1 MAYVYKVNHV
11 AKSKWNI
18 KCPYPMDAEWICAHS
33 TANDASALNEVTY
46 HNRNDNRVSYHI
58 AVDDKEAIEC
68 VPLNRNAFAAGDGV
82 KGAGNRKAI
91 HVEICYSKSGGKRY
105 EEAEENGV
113 LLIANLLHERGW
125 DIKRVRSHNSFSGKN
140 CPHRILSEGRWD
152 SFLKRID
159 TQLKKLQNP
168 TKGKV
173 DKHKE
178 ESKDYSKSIGIKKDE
193 DSKVFR
199 LHTNAYNSKEE
210 AEEAIKD
217 LVGKYLS
224 YAEIFGNEKEG
235 FRLQSGKYTTLE
247 DAEKAAK
254 KLIDDKKR
262 NYISII
268 GAKA

>member
-18 KCPYPMDAEWICAHS
+18 KCPYTMDAEWITIHN
-33 TANDASALNEVTY
+33 TANRVEASREISY
-46 HNRNDNRVSYHI
+46 HNTNKNAVSYHI
-58 AVDDKEAIEC
+58 AIDDKEAIEC
-68 VPLNRNAFAAGDGV
+68 VPLTRNAFHCGDGS
-82 KGAGNRKAI
+82 KGTGNRKSI
-91 HVEICYSKSGGKRY
+91 GIEICYSTLGGKKY
-105 EEAEENGV
+105 EDSEENAV
-113 LLIANLLHERGW
+113 HLVAKMLHERGW
-125 DIKRVRSHNSFSGKN
+125 GVERVVPHKKWSSKN

-152 SFLKRID
+152 SFVKRID
-159 TQLKKLQNP
+159 IQLKKLQNP

-178 ESKDYSKSIGIKKDE
+178 EPKDYSKSIGIKKDE
-193 DSKVFR
+193 ESKVYR
-199 LHTNAYNSKEE
+199 LHTNAYSNKQD
-210 AEEAIKD
+210 AEKAIKD

-224 YAEIFGNEKEG
+224 YAEVFGNEKEG
-235 FRLQSGKYTTLE
+235 YRLQSGKYTTLE
-247 DAEKAAK
+247 DAENAAK